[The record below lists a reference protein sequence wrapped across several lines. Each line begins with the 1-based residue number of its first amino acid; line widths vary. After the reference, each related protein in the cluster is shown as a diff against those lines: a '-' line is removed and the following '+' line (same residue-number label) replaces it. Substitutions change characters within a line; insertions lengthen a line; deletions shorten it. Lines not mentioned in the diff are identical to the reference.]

1 MMALHARAACAL
13 LVAGVVLVPVSFLA
27 CKSDEADPDGPG
39 TGDAAANG
47 EPLFRALQADLVK
60 TCGGANGSCH
70 VRGATAPHWL
80 GDPDPYLSAKKYRGI
95 LPATQEVG
103 DSIILTQ
110 VDHVGPALTRYPDL
124 FRRVGDWLSAE
135 VPQPPLP
142 NTGKLYV
149 LDGLN
154 SIPLDTVASGLTGA
168 RLQFLGSDG
177 SNGTMILS
185 SIKLI
190 APNNAN
196 VKVDSPFFVVLPRT
210 GKVNA
215 DPEKN
220 GFKGELTV
228 PAGTTKDLFEGKMVL
243 TGWDLQGQ
251 LKIVFKK
258 IESTPGTGTTDQC
271 TALEL
276 FKTSA
281 LPQLRAQI
289 DILDDDDNDGGVVDA
304 SVIGKG
310 SCVGCHGAGDEPGG
324 GAPPAVNA
332 MNLRAVDSDPAV
344 ACAFAR
350 THINFV
356 DKAQSLILLNPQG
369 KANPNHPVKPLAASD
384 PVIKGIEAWVNAE
397 KEKP

>member
-1 MMALHARAACAL
+1 MALHARAACAL
-13 LVAGVVLVPVSFLA
+13 LVAGVVLLPVGFLA
-27 CKSDEADPDGPG
+27 CGGDDPPGPT

-47 EPLFRALQADLVK
+47 EPLFRALQDELVR
-60 TCGGANGSCH
+60 TCGGSNGSCH

-103 DSIILTQ
+103 DSILLTQ
-110 VDHVGPALTRYPDL
+110 VDHVGPSLKRYPNL
-124 FRRVGDWLSAE
+124 FQKVGDWLSAE

-142 NTGKLYV
+142 NTGALFV

-154 SIPLDTVASGLTGA
+154 SIPLDNVASGLVGA

-177 SNGTMILS
+177 NNGTMILS
-185 SIKLI
+185 SIKLF
-190 APNNAN
+190 APNNKN
-196 VKVDSPFFVVLPRT
+196 VKVDSPFFVILPRN
-210 GKVNA
+210 GKVKA

-228 PAGTTKDLFEGKMVL
+228 PAGTSKELFDGKMVL

-258 IESTPGTGTTDQC
+258 IESTDGTGANQGC
-271 TALEL
+271 TALEV
-276 FKTSA
+276 FKSSA

-289 DILDDDDNDGGVVDA
+289 DIYDDDDNDGGVIDA
-304 SVIGKG
+304 SVIGQG
-310 SCVGCHGAGDEPGG
+310 SCVGCHGAADEPGG

-332 MNLRAVDSDPAV
+332 MNLRNVDTDPAT
-344 ACAFAR
+344 ACGFAR
-350 THINFV
+350 THINFK
-356 DKAQSLILLNPQG
+356 DKSQSLILLNPQG
-369 KANPNHPVKPLAASD
+369 KANPNHPVKPLAADD
-384 PVIKGIEAWVNAE
+384 PVVKGIEAWVNAE
-397 KEKP
+397 KE